1 MSNRGSVKTVK
12 RCSVF
17 TVYQRKQHV
26 ISGFS
31 QICIR
36 SQGWRVFATTELP
49 EVEITTDRRRGAIGV
64 DLNADHLAVA
74 DTDASGNYLN
84 AWRVPLVT
92 YGKNTNQAEA
102 LIGDAVASVVQYATG
117 GRQAHRHREAGLPP
131 EEGRSGGT
139 SPANTPG
146 CCRVSATA
154 RSRRISCPVAIG
166 REWRSIR
173 STRPTVPSS
182 AG

>member
-102 LIGDAVASVVQYATG
+102 LIGDAVASVVQYAKEVG
-117 GRQAHRHREAGLPP
+117 KPIVIEKLDFRQKKAAL
-131 EEGRSGGT
+131 EGQ
-139 SPANTPG
+139 
-146 CCRVSATA
+146 
-154 RSRRISCPVAIG
+154 SRKYSRML
-166 REWRSIR
+166 
-173 STRPTVPSS
+173 SS
-182 AG
+182 FSYGKIKAYFLSRGYR